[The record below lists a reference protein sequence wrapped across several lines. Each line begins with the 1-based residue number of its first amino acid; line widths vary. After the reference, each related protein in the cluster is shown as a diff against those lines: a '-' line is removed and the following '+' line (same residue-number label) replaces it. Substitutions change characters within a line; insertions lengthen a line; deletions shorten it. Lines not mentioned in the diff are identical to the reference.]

1 MRLVLCGKAAS
12 GKDHL
17 RRRLQDKGFKYGVS
31 YTTRPPRPGEE
42 EGRDYFFITEER
54 FDSMRRDGLWYE
66 WVEFNGWYYGTTI
79 EQFKETCNLFIMT
92 PIGIS
97 GIKPEDRQSTTVIW
111 LDIDRET
118 RVERLRGRDMPG
130 DSMGRRLDA
139 DERDFAG
146 FTDFD
151 VRITN
156 TDFWSTKP

>member
-42 EGRDYFFITEER
+42 EGRDYFFITEEK

-156 TDFWSTKP
+156 TDF

>member
-17 RRRLQDKGFKYGVS
+17 RRRLQDRGFKYGVS

-42 EGRDYFFITEER
+42 DGRDYFFITEEM

-130 DSMGRRLDA
+130 DSMGRRLEA
-139 DERDFAG
+139 DERDFTG

-156 TDFWSTKP
+156 TDF

>member
-156 TDFWSTKP
+156 TDF